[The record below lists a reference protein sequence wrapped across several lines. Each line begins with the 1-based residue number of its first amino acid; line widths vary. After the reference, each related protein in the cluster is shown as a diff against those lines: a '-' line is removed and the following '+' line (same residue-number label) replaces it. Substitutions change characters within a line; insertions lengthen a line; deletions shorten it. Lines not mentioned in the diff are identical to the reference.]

1 LENDFLNF
9 LVPLKKL
16 INKKYFIFFKKYFSI
31 NKQVLLEAA
40 TKGLTG
46 SSNER
51 LAWSIHFCGS
61 MDLNEHGPK
70 PTLKVQ
76 HEMRAIIH
84 C

>member
-16 INKKYFIFFKKYFSI
+16 INKKYFSI

-51 LAWSIHFCGS
+51 LAWSIHFCAS